1 MKKNNCKIPG
11 LYLID
16 LDIIKDPRGDFAR
29 TFCDVE
35 FGKMGLLTR
44 FPQSNIS
51 LNPKAGTLRG
61 MHYQSKPHGETKL
74 ISCVAGRVYDVLI
87 DLRDDS
93 PTYLQ
98 WESFE
103 LSAHNPQVLYVPE
116 GLAHGFITLDDSSS
130 LYYHMSQSYE
140 AASAR
145 TVRWNDPVFKIKWP
159 NFDPLIISEKDKSCP
174 DFQPNRGLFPG
185 SDKSR

>member
-1 MKKNNCKIPG
+1 MKKNGCKIPG

-16 LDIIKDPRGDFAR
+16 LDVIKDTRGEFAR
-29 TFCDVE
+29 TFCDIE
-35 FGKMGLLTR
+35 FGKLGLVTR

-51 LNPKAGTLRG
+51 LNSKAGTLRG
-61 MHYQSKPHGETKL
+61 MHYQSQPHGETKL
-74 ISCVAGRVYDVLI
+74 ISCVSGRVYDVLI
-87 DLRDDS
+87 DLREDS
-93 PTYLQ
+93 PTYCQ
-98 WESFE
+98 WEGFE
-103 LSAHNPQVLYVPE
+103 LSANKPQVLYVPG

-159 NFDPLIISEKDKSCP
+159 HFDHLIISEKDRSCP
-174 DFQPNRGLFPG
+174 DFQPIRGSFLG
-185 SDKSR
+185 TNKSR